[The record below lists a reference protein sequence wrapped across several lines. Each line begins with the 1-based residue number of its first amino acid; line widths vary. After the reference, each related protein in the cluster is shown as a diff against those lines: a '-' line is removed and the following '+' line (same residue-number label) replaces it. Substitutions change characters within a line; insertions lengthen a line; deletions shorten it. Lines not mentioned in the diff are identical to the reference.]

1 MVKWS
6 ATAGCLGLCQF
17 RFCVSLRMD
26 TLQPLWTESVPVF
39 NHFSRKKVSSLF
51 LNYISCILVCAY
63 CFLPCHWASLR
74 RIWLPLLYSYHQVFI
89 QWIIFQKALSEPGRM
104 VPALLACLHQTDAP
118 RAYSSLWYFTGL
130 ASMHICLPFAREPGT
145 GPTSRYVSPG
155 EEKDQLS

>member
-1 MVKWS
+1 MVSHSRVLRTLSIQVLCISKDGYS
-6 ATAGCLGLCQF
+6 AT
-17 RFCVSLRMD
+17 SMD
-26 TLQPLWTESVPVF
+26 RICSSVQPC
-39 NHFSRKKVSSLF
+39 SRKKVSSLF
-51 LNYISCILVCAY
+51 LNDISCILVCAY